1 MKKILLSTAI
11 ALVSTSASADYQFEV
26 SGAFGQSDTTTT
38 TTTIDQVFLGG
49 TVEFTDKENAESD
62 NYNVGGVFHFSPV
75 DTTKGPL
82 AEAAFLDQS
91 SFVTFNYDQTEP
103 DGNCDEIDTYNI
115 GGRLVTASD
124 VIVELDYANTEFNDE
139 DSDRIRAGIGTY
151 INDRTDIVVSYQ
163 TSTDDNDDQ
172 DIINI
177 ALHGVSE
184 LAGTAFLAYDL
195 GLDYIDAEND
205 EGYGVNAGGTYYFNN
220 LFGLGVTASLQE
232 IGDLES
238 DRVAARASLFP
249 FPELR
254 IGASY
259 FDETLELNNL
269 EVESDGFRLEAAL
282 RF

>member
-1 MKKILLSTAI
+1 MKKTLLSTAI
-11 ALVSTSASADYQFEV
+11 ALASTSAYADFQFEV
-26 SGAFGQSDTTTT
+26 NGAFGQSDTTTT
-38 TTTIDQVFLGG
+38 TTTVDQVFLGG
-49 TVEFTDKENAESD
+49 TVEFTDKENTESD
-62 NYNVGGVFHFSPV
+62 NYSVGGVFHFSPV
-75 DTTKGPL
+75 DTANGPL

-91 SFVTFNYDQTEP
+91 SFITFNYDQTEP
-103 DGNCDEIDTYNI
+103 DGDSDEIDTYRI
-115 GGRLVTASD
+115 GGRLVTAGEL
-124 VIVELDYANTEFNDE
+124 IVELDYANTEFGDE
-139 DSDRIRAGIGTY
+139 DNDQVRAGIGTY
-151 INDRTDIVVSYQ
+151 INDNADIVVSYQ
-163 TSTDDNDDQ
+163 TSTDNDDDQ

-177 ALHGVSE
+177 ALHGVSA

-205 EGYGVNAGGTYYFNN
+205 EGFSVNAGGTYYFNN
-220 LFGLGVTASLQE
+220 VFGLGLSASLQE

-238 DRVAARASLFP
+238 DRVAAQASLFP